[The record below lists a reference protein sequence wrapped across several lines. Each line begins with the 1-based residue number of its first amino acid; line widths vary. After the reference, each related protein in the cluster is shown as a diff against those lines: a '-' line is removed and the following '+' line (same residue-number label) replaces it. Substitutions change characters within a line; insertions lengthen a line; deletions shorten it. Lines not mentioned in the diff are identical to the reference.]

1 MKRTILTA
9 VSLLFLFVLPPH
21 LSAGPRSWQQAQKI
35 AERIGC
41 WAKNSVA
48 PMTPGNVFLKMGDKE
63 TAVPLK
69 LTNWGDTEVTSISY
83 TFYYTDKQVSEGP
96 FVLNLDQTLKDG
108 ETREVKIPIKPGQ
121 KLGKEELLFNITQ
134 VNGQYNEASAGY
146 AYLTCC
152 TVNKMPHKRVL
163 VEDYAG
169 MWCWHCPIGLVA
181 TDAIARMYPDDVVA
195 VSVHKT
201 DDISKVVSRGVYE
214 GLIDRYAVTV
224 PAVWVARDNKA
235 AGFDITDAFK
245 IEKSKVTY
253 MNMEVDAEWD
263 ENGNN
268 IRVKTQVEPCMLPD
282 EGETFAI
289 GYVMTA
295 SGLSDDKWRQESN
308 YAEYSS
314 DSYKDAPEEMKFY
327 ADAANYVEGWSQV
340 KGMVYNH
347 VAIESQGMDNGLEDS
362 KMTDFRADEVKT
374 HSTTFEGVNKY
385 SVIRDRSKIEIA
397 AVLFNTKTG
406 KIENAA
412 RCSVRNHGTTG
423 IRPNL
428 VQEQKKTEG
437 IYDMQGRKVNG
448 KPTPGI
454 YIVNGKKTVIR

>member
-9 VSLLFLFVLPPH
+9 VSLLILFVLPPH
-21 LSAGPRSWQQAQKI
+21 LSAGPQSWQQAQKI

-63 TAVPLK
+63 TVVPLK

-96 FVLNLDQTLKDG
+96 FVLNFDQPLKDG

-201 DDISKVVSRGVYE
+201 DDISKVVSRRVYE

-224 PAVWVARDNKA
+224 PSVWVARDNKA
-235 AGFDITDAFK
+235 AGFDIT
-245 IEKSKVTY
+245 
-253 MNMEVDAEWD
+253 
-263 ENGNN
+263 
-268 IRVKTQVEPCMLPD
+268 
-282 EGETFAI
+282 
-289 GYVMTA
+289 
-295 SGLSDDKWRQESN
+295 
-308 YAEYSS
+308 
-314 DSYKDAPEEMKFY
+314 
-327 ADAANYVEGWSQV
+327 DAANYVEGWSQV

-412 RCSVRNHGTTG
+412 RCSVRNHDTTG

>member
-9 VSLLFLFVLPPH
+9 VSLLILFVLPPH
-21 LSAGPRSWQQAQKI
+21 LSAGPQSWQQAQKI

-63 TAVPLK
+63 TVVPLK
-69 LTNWGDTEVTSISY
+69 LTNWGDIEVTSISY

-96 FVLNLDQTLKDG
+96 FVLNFDQPLKDG

-201 DDISKVVSRGVYE
+201 DDISKVVSRLVYE

-235 AGFDITDAFK
+235 AGFDIT
-245 IEKSKVTY
+245 
-253 MNMEVDAEWD
+253 
-263 ENGNN
+263 
-268 IRVKTQVEPCMLPD
+268 
-282 EGETFAI
+282 
-289 GYVMTA
+289 
-295 SGLSDDKWRQESN
+295 
-308 YAEYSS
+308 
-314 DSYKDAPEEMKFY
+314 
-327 ADAANYVEGWSQV
+327 DAANYVEGWSQV

>member
-9 VSLLFLFVLPPH
+9 VSLLILFVLPPH
-21 LSAGPRSWQQAQKI
+21 LSAGPQSWQQAQKI

-63 TAVPLK
+63 TVVPLK

-96 FVLNLDQTLKDG
+96 FVLNFDQPLKDG

-169 MWCWHCPIGLVA
+169 MWCPHCPIGLVA

-235 AGFDITDAFK
+235 AGFDIT
-245 IEKSKVTY
+245 
-253 MNMEVDAEWD
+253 
-263 ENGNN
+263 
-268 IRVKTQVEPCMLPD
+268 
-282 EGETFAI
+282 
-289 GYVMTA
+289 
-295 SGLSDDKWRQESN
+295 
-308 YAEYSS
+308 
-314 DSYKDAPEEMKFY
+314 
-327 ADAANYVEGWSQV
+327 DAANYVEGWSQV

-428 VQEQKKTEG
+428 VQEQKKSEG

>member
-9 VSLLFLFVLPPH
+9 VSLLILFVLPPH
-21 LSAGPRSWQQAQKI
+21 LSAGPRFWQQAQKI
-35 AERIGC
+35 VERIGC

-96 FVLNLDQTLKDG
+96 FVLHLDQPLKDG

-121 KLGKEELLFNITQ
+121 KLGKEEVLFNITH

-201 DDISKVVSRGVYE
+201 DDISKVVSRWVYE

-235 AGFDITDAFK
+235 AGFDIT
-245 IEKSKVTY
+245 
-253 MNMEVDAEWD
+253 
-263 ENGNN
+263 
-268 IRVKTQVEPCMLPD
+268 
-282 EGETFAI
+282 
-289 GYVMTA
+289 
-295 SGLSDDKWRQESN
+295 
-308 YAEYSS
+308 
-314 DSYKDAPEEMKFY
+314 
-327 ADAANYVEGWSQV
+327 DAANYVEGWSQV

-428 VQEQKKTEG
+428 VQEQKKPEG

>member
-9 VSLLFLFVLPPH
+9 VSLLILFVLPPH
-21 LSAGPRSWQQAQKI
+21 LSAGPQSWQQAQKI

-63 TAVPLK
+63 TVVPLK

-96 FVLNLDQTLKDG
+96 FVLNFDQPLKDG

-169 MWCWHCPIGLVA
+169 MWGWHCPIGLVA

-201 DDISKVVSRGVYE
+201 DDISKVVSRWVYE

-235 AGFDITDAFK
+235 AGFDIT
-245 IEKSKVTY
+245 
-253 MNMEVDAEWD
+253 
-263 ENGNN
+263 
-268 IRVKTQVEPCMLPD
+268 
-282 EGETFAI
+282 
-289 GYVMTA
+289 
-295 SGLSDDKWRQESN
+295 
-308 YAEYSS
+308 
-314 DSYKDAPEEMKFY
+314 
-327 ADAANYVEGWSQV
+327 DAANYVEGWSQV

-397 AVLFNTKTG
+397 AVLFNTITG

-428 VQEQKKTEG
+428 VQEQKKQEG

>member
-9 VSLLFLFVLPPH
+9 VSLLILFVLPPH
-21 LSAGPRSWQQAQKI
+21 LSAGPQSWQQAQKI

-63 TAVPLK
+63 TVVPLK

-96 FVLNLDQTLKDG
+96 FVLNFDQPLKDG

-201 DDISKVVSRGVYE
+201 DDISKVVSRSVYE

-235 AGFDITDAFK
+235 AGFDITDA
-245 IEKSKVTY
+245 
-253 MNMEVDAEWD
+253 
-263 ENGNN
+263 
-268 IRVKTQVEPCMLPD
+268 
-282 EGETFAI
+282 
-289 GYVMTA
+289 
-295 SGLSDDKWRQESN
+295 
-308 YAEYSS
+308 
-314 DSYKDAPEEMKFY
+314 
-327 ADAANYVEGWSQV
+327 ANYVEGWLQV

-428 VQEQKKTEG
+428 VQEQKKPEG

>member
-9 VSLLFLFVLPPH
+9 VSLLILFVLPPH
-21 LSAGPRSWQQAQKI
+21 LSAGPQSWQQAQKI

-63 TAVPLK
+63 TVVPLK

-96 FVLNLDQTLKDG
+96 FVLNFDQPLKDG

-201 DDISKVVSRGVYE
+201 DDISKVVSRWVYE

-235 AGFDITDAFK
+235 AGFDIT
-245 IEKSKVTY
+245 
-253 MNMEVDAEWD
+253 
-263 ENGNN
+263 
-268 IRVKTQVEPCMLPD
+268 
-282 EGETFAI
+282 
-289 GYVMTA
+289 
-295 SGLSDDKWRQESN
+295 
-308 YAEYSS
+308 
-314 DSYKDAPEEMKFY
+314 
-327 ADAANYVEGWSQV
+327 DAANYVEGWSQV

-454 YIVNGKKTVIR
+454 YIVNGKKW

>member
-9 VSLLFLFVLPPH
+9 VSLLILFVLPPH
-21 LSAGPRSWQQAQKI
+21 LSAGPQSWQQAQKI

-63 TAVPLK
+63 TVVPLK

-96 FVLNLDQTLKDG
+96 FVLNFDQPLKDG
-108 ETREVKIPIKPGQ
+108 ETREVKIPIKPGP
-121 KLGKEELLFNITQ
+121 KLGKEEVLFNITQ

-201 DDISKVVSRGVYE
+201 DDISKVVSRWVYE

-235 AGFDITDAFK
+235 AGFDIT
-245 IEKSKVTY
+245 
-253 MNMEVDAEWD
+253 
-263 ENGNN
+263 
-268 IRVKTQVEPCMLPD
+268 
-282 EGETFAI
+282 
-289 GYVMTA
+289 
-295 SGLSDDKWRQESN
+295 
-308 YAEYSS
+308 
-314 DSYKDAPEEMKFY
+314 
-327 ADAANYVEGWSQV
+327 DAANYVEGWSQV

-428 VQEQKKTEG
+428 VQEQKKPEG

-448 KPTPGI
+448 KPKPGI

>member
-9 VSLLFLFVLPPH
+9 VSLLILFVLPPH
-21 LSAGPRSWQQAQKI
+21 LSAGPQSWKQAQKI

-63 TAVPLK
+63 TVVPLK

-96 FVLNLDQTLKDG
+96 FVLNFDQPLKDG

-201 DDISKVVSRGVYE
+201 DDISKVVSRLVYE

-224 PAVWVARDNKA
+224 PSVWVARDNKA
-235 AGFDITDAFK
+235 AGFDIT
-245 IEKSKVTY
+245 
-253 MNMEVDAEWD
+253 
-263 ENGNN
+263 
-268 IRVKTQVEPCMLPD
+268 
-282 EGETFAI
+282 
-289 GYVMTA
+289 
-295 SGLSDDKWRQESN
+295 
-308 YAEYSS
+308 
-314 DSYKDAPEEMKFY
+314 
-327 ADAANYVEGWSQV
+327 DAANYVEGWSQV

-428 VQEQKKTEG
+428 VQEQKKPEG

>member
-1 MKRTILTA
+1 MKRTILIA
-9 VSLLFLFVLPPH
+9 VSLLILFVLPPH
-21 LSAGPRSWQQAQKI
+21 LSAGPQSWQQAQKI

-48 PMTPGNVFLKMGDKE
+48 PMTPGNVFLKMWDKE
-63 TAVPLK
+63 TVVPLK

-96 FVLNLDQTLKDG
+96 FVLNFDQPLKDG

-201 DDISKVVSRGVYE
+201 DDISKVVSRWVYE

-235 AGFDITDAFK
+235 AGFDIT
-245 IEKSKVTY
+245 
-253 MNMEVDAEWD
+253 
-263 ENGNN
+263 
-268 IRVKTQVEPCMLPD
+268 
-282 EGETFAI
+282 
-289 GYVMTA
+289 
-295 SGLSDDKWRQESN
+295 
-308 YAEYSS
+308 
-314 DSYKDAPEEMKFY
+314 
-327 ADAANYVEGWSQV
+327 DAANYVEGWSQV

-428 VQEQKKTEG
+428 VQEQKKQEG

>member
-9 VSLLFLFVLPPH
+9 VSLLILFVLPPH
-21 LSAGPRSWQQAQKI
+21 LSAGPQSWQQAQKI

-63 TAVPLK
+63 TVVPLK

-96 FVLNLDQTLKDG
+96 FVLNFDQPLKNG

-201 DDISKVVSRGVYE
+201 DDISKVVSRWVYE
-214 GLIDRYAVTV
+214 GLIDRYAVTF
-224 PAVWVARDNKA
+224 PSVWVARDNKA
-235 AGFDITDAFK
+235 AGFDIT
-245 IEKSKVTY
+245 
-253 MNMEVDAEWD
+253 
-263 ENGNN
+263 
-268 IRVKTQVEPCMLPD
+268 
-282 EGETFAI
+282 
-289 GYVMTA
+289 
-295 SGLSDDKWRQESN
+295 
-308 YAEYSS
+308 
-314 DSYKDAPEEMKFY
+314 
-327 ADAANYVEGWSQV
+327 DAANYVEGWSQV

>member
-9 VSLLFLFVLPPH
+9 VSLLILFVLPPH
-21 LSAGPRSWQQAQKI
+21 LSAGPQSWQQAQKI

-63 TAVPLK
+63 TVVPLK

-96 FVLNLDQTLKDG
+96 FVLNFDQPLKDG
-108 ETREVKIPIKPGQ
+108 ETREVKIPIKPGP
-121 KLGKEELLFNITQ
+121 KLGKEEVLFNITQ

-201 DDISKVVSRGVYE
+201 DDISKVVSRWVYE

-235 AGFDITDAFK
+235 AGFDIT
-245 IEKSKVTY
+245 
-253 MNMEVDAEWD
+253 
-263 ENGNN
+263 
-268 IRVKTQVEPCMLPD
+268 
-282 EGETFAI
+282 
-289 GYVMTA
+289 
-295 SGLSDDKWRQESN
+295 
-308 YAEYSS
+308 
-314 DSYKDAPEEMKFY
+314 
-327 ADAANYVEGWSQV
+327 DAANYVEGWSQV

-428 VQEQKKTEG
+428 VQEQKKQEG

>member
-9 VSLLFLFVLPPH
+9 VSLLILFVLPPH
-21 LSAGPRSWQQAQKI
+21 LSAGPQSWQQAQKI

-63 TAVPLK
+63 TVVPLK

-96 FVLNLDQTLKDG
+96 FVLNFDQPLKDG

-201 DDISKVVSRGVYE
+201 DDISKVVSRLVYE

-224 PAVWVARDNKA
+224 PSVWVARDNKA
-235 AGFDITDAFK
+235 AGFDIT
-245 IEKSKVTY
+245 
-253 MNMEVDAEWD
+253 
-263 ENGNN
+263 
-268 IRVKTQVEPCMLPD
+268 
-282 EGETFAI
+282 
-289 GYVMTA
+289 
-295 SGLSDDKWRQESN
+295 
-308 YAEYSS
+308 
-314 DSYKDAPEEMKFY
+314 
-327 ADAANYVEGWSQV
+327 DAANYVEGWSQV

-412 RCSVRNHGTTG
+412 RCSVRNHDTTG

-428 VQEQKKTEG
+428 VQEQKKPEG

>member
-9 VSLLFLFVLPPH
+9 VSLLILFVLPPH
-21 LSAGPRSWQQAQKI
+21 LSAGPQSWQQAQKI

-63 TAVPLK
+63 TVVPLK

-96 FVLNLDQTLKDG
+96 FVLNFDQPLKDG

-201 DDISKVVSRGVYE
+201 DDISKVVSRLVYE

-224 PAVWVARDNKA
+224 PSVWVARDNKA
-235 AGFDITDAFK
+235 AGFDIT
-245 IEKSKVTY
+245 
-253 MNMEVDAEWD
+253 
-263 ENGNN
+263 
-268 IRVKTQVEPCMLPD
+268 
-282 EGETFAI
+282 
-289 GYVMTA
+289 
-295 SGLSDDKWRQESN
+295 
-308 YAEYSS
+308 
-314 DSYKDAPEEMKFY
+314 
-327 ADAANYVEGWSQV
+327 DAANYVEGWSQV

-423 IRPNL
+423 IRSNL
-428 VQEQKKTEG
+428 VQEQKKPEG

>member
-9 VSLLFLFVLPPH
+9 VSLLILFVLPPH
-21 LSAGPRSWQQAQKI
+21 LSAGPQSWQQAQKI

-96 FVLNLDQTLKDG
+96 FVLNLDQPLKDG

-201 DDISKVVSRGVYE
+201 DDISKVVSRWVYE

-235 AGFDITDAFK
+235 AGFDIT
-245 IEKSKVTY
+245 
-253 MNMEVDAEWD
+253 
-263 ENGNN
+263 
-268 IRVKTQVEPCMLPD
+268 
-282 EGETFAI
+282 
-289 GYVMTA
+289 
-295 SGLSDDKWRQESN
+295 
-308 YAEYSS
+308 
-314 DSYKDAPEEMKFY
+314 
-327 ADAANYVEGWSQV
+327 DAANYVEGWSQV

-428 VQEQKKTEG
+428 VQEQKKPEG

>member
-9 VSLLFLFVLPPH
+9 VSLLILFVLPPH
-21 LSAGPRSWQQAQKI
+21 LSAGPQSWQQAQKI

-63 TAVPLK
+63 TVVPLK

-96 FVLNLDQTLKDG
+96 FVLNFDQPLKNG

-181 TDAIARMYPDDVVA
+181 TDAIARMHPDDVVA

-201 DDISKVVSRGVYE
+201 DDISKVVSRLVYE

-224 PAVWVARDNKA
+224 PSVWVARDNKA
-235 AGFDITDAFK
+235 AGFDIT
-245 IEKSKVTY
+245 
-253 MNMEVDAEWD
+253 
-263 ENGNN
+263 
-268 IRVKTQVEPCMLPD
+268 
-282 EGETFAI
+282 
-289 GYVMTA
+289 
-295 SGLSDDKWRQESN
+295 
-308 YAEYSS
+308 
-314 DSYKDAPEEMKFY
+314 
-327 ADAANYVEGWSQV
+327 DAANYVEGWSQV

-428 VQEQKKTEG
+428 VQEQKKPEG

>member
-9 VSLLFLFVLPPH
+9 VSLLILFVLPPH
-21 LSAGPRSWQQAQKI
+21 LSAGPQSWQQAQKI

-63 TAVPLK
+63 TVVPLK

-96 FVLNLDQTLKDG
+96 FVLNFDQPLKDG
-108 ETREVKIPIKPGQ
+108 ETREVKIPIKPGP
-121 KLGKEELLFNITQ
+121 KLGKEEVLFNITQ

-201 DDISKVVSRGVYE
+201 DDISKVVSRWVYE

-235 AGFDITDAFK
+235 AGFDITDA
-245 IEKSKVTY
+245 
-253 MNMEVDAEWD
+253 
-263 ENGNN
+263 
-268 IRVKTQVEPCMLPD
+268 
-282 EGETFAI
+282 
-289 GYVMTA
+289 
-295 SGLSDDKWRQESN
+295 
-308 YAEYSS
+308 
-314 DSYKDAPEEMKFY
+314 
-327 ADAANYVEGWSQV
+327 ANYVEGWSQV

-347 VAIESQGMDNGLEDS
+347 VAIESQGIDNGLEDS

-428 VQEQKKTEG
+428 VQEQKKPEG

>member
-9 VSLLFLFVLPPH
+9 VSLLILFVLPPH
-21 LSAGPRSWQQAQKI
+21 LSAGLQSWQQAQKI

-63 TAVPLK
+63 TVVPLK

-96 FVLNLDQTLKDG
+96 FVLNFDQPLKNG

-201 DDISKVVSRGVYE
+201 DDISKVVSRWVYK

-224 PAVWVARDNKA
+224 PSVWVARDNKA
-235 AGFDITDAFK
+235 AGFDIT
-245 IEKSKVTY
+245 
-253 MNMEVDAEWD
+253 
-263 ENGNN
+263 
-268 IRVKTQVEPCMLPD
+268 
-282 EGETFAI
+282 
-289 GYVMTA
+289 
-295 SGLSDDKWRQESN
+295 
-308 YAEYSS
+308 
-314 DSYKDAPEEMKFY
+314 
-327 ADAANYVEGWSQV
+327 DAANYVEGWSQV

-428 VQEQKKTEG
+428 VQEQKKPEG

>member
-9 VSLLFLFVLPPH
+9 VSLLILFVLPPH
-21 LSAGPRSWQQAQKI
+21 LSAGPQSWQQAQKI

-63 TAVPLK
+63 TVVPLK

-96 FVLNLDQTLKDG
+96 FVLNFDQPLKDG

-134 VNGQYNEASAGY
+134 VNGLYNEASAGY

-201 DDISKVVSRGVYE
+201 DDISKVVSRWVYE

-224 PAVWVARDNKA
+224 PSVWVARDNKA
-235 AGFDITDAFK
+235 AGFDIT
-245 IEKSKVTY
+245 
-253 MNMEVDAEWD
+253 
-263 ENGNN
+263 
-268 IRVKTQVEPCMLPD
+268 
-282 EGETFAI
+282 
-289 GYVMTA
+289 
-295 SGLSDDKWRQESN
+295 
-308 YAEYSS
+308 
-314 DSYKDAPEEMKFY
+314 
-327 ADAANYVEGWSQV
+327 DAANYVEGWSQV

>member
-9 VSLLFLFVLPPH
+9 VSLLILFVLPPH
-21 LSAGPRSWQQAQKI
+21 LSAGPQSWQQAQKI

-96 FVLNLDQTLKDG
+96 FVLHLDQPLKDG

-121 KLGKEELLFNITQ
+121 KLGKEEVLFNITQ

-201 DDISKVVSRGVYE
+201 DDISKVVSRWVYE

-235 AGFDITDAFK
+235 AGFDIT
-245 IEKSKVTY
+245 
-253 MNMEVDAEWD
+253 
-263 ENGNN
+263 
-268 IRVKTQVEPCMLPD
+268 
-282 EGETFAI
+282 
-289 GYVMTA
+289 
-295 SGLSDDKWRQESN
+295 
-308 YAEYSS
+308 
-314 DSYKDAPEEMKFY
+314 
-327 ADAANYVEGWSQV
+327 DAANYVEGWSQV

-428 VQEQKKTEG
+428 VQEQKKPEG

>member
-9 VSLLFLFVLPPH
+9 VSLLILFVLPPH
-21 LSAGPRSWQQAQKI
+21 LSAGPQSWQQAQKI

-63 TAVPLK
+63 TVVPLK

-96 FVLNLDQTLKDG
+96 FVLNFDQPLKDG

-121 KLGKEELLFNITQ
+121 KLGKEELLFNIPQ

-201 DDISKVVSRGVYE
+201 DDISKVVSRLVYE

-224 PAVWVARDNKA
+224 PSVWVARDNKA
-235 AGFDITDAFK
+235 AGFDIT
-245 IEKSKVTY
+245 
-253 MNMEVDAEWD
+253 
-263 ENGNN
+263 
-268 IRVKTQVEPCMLPD
+268 
-282 EGETFAI
+282 
-289 GYVMTA
+289 
-295 SGLSDDKWRQESN
+295 
-308 YAEYSS
+308 
-314 DSYKDAPEEMKFY
+314 
-327 ADAANYVEGWSQV
+327 DAANYVEGWSQV

-423 IRPNL
+423 IRSNL
-428 VQEQKKTEG
+428 VQEQKKQEG

-454 YIVNGKKTVIR
+454 YIVNGKKMVIR

>member
-9 VSLLFLFVLPPH
+9 VSLLILFVLPPH
-21 LSAGPRSWQQAQKI
+21 LSAGPQSWQQAQKI

-63 TAVPLK
+63 TVVPLK

-96 FVLNLDQTLKDG
+96 FVLNFDQPLKDG

-121 KLGKEELLFNITQ
+121 KLGKEELLFNIPQ

-201 DDISKVVSRGVYE
+201 DDISKVVSRLVYE

-224 PAVWVARDNKA
+224 PSVWVARDNKA
-235 AGFDITDAFK
+235 AGFDIT
-245 IEKSKVTY
+245 
-253 MNMEVDAEWD
+253 
-263 ENGNN
+263 
-268 IRVKTQVEPCMLPD
+268 
-282 EGETFAI
+282 
-289 GYVMTA
+289 
-295 SGLSDDKWRQESN
+295 
-308 YAEYSS
+308 
-314 DSYKDAPEEMKFY
+314 
-327 ADAANYVEGWSQV
+327 DAANYVEGWSQV

-428 VQEQKKTEG
+428 VQEQKKQEG

>member
-9 VSLLFLFVLPPH
+9 VSLLILFVLPPH
-21 LSAGPRSWQQAQKI
+21 LSAGPQSWQQAQKI

-63 TAVPLK
+63 TVVPLK

-96 FVLNLDQTLKDG
+96 FVLNFDQPLKDG

-121 KLGKEELLFNITQ
+121 KLGKEEVLFNITQ

-152 TVNKMPHKRVL
+152 TVNKMLHKRVL

-201 DDISKVVSRGVYE
+201 DDISKVVSRWVYE

-235 AGFDITDAFK
+235 AGFDITDA
-245 IEKSKVTY
+245 
-253 MNMEVDAEWD
+253 
-263 ENGNN
+263 
-268 IRVKTQVEPCMLPD
+268 
-282 EGETFAI
+282 
-289 GYVMTA
+289 
-295 SGLSDDKWRQESN
+295 
-308 YAEYSS
+308 
-314 DSYKDAPEEMKFY
+314 
-327 ADAANYVEGWSQV
+327 ANYVEGWSKV

-428 VQEQKKTEG
+428 VQEQKKPEG

>member
-9 VSLLFLFVLPPH
+9 VSLLILFVLPPH
-21 LSAGPRSWQQAQKI
+21 LSAGPQSWQQAQKI

-63 TAVPLK
+63 TVVPLK

-96 FVLNLDQTLKDG
+96 FVLNFDQPLKDG

-201 DDISKVVSRGVYE
+201 DDISKVVSRWVYE

-235 AGFDITDAFK
+235 AGFDIT
-245 IEKSKVTY
+245 
-253 MNMEVDAEWD
+253 
-263 ENGNN
+263 
-268 IRVKTQVEPCMLPD
+268 
-282 EGETFAI
+282 
-289 GYVMTA
+289 
-295 SGLSDDKWRQESN
+295 
-308 YAEYSS
+308 
-314 DSYKDAPEEMKFY
+314 
-327 ADAANYVEGWSQV
+327 DAANYVEGWSQV

-428 VQEQKKTEG
+428 VQEQKKQKG

>member
-9 VSLLFLFVLPPH
+9 VSLLILFVLPHH

-96 FVLNLDQTLKDG
+96 FVLNFDQPLKDG

-201 DDISKVVSRGVYE
+201 DDISKVVSRWVYE

-235 AGFDITDAFK
+235 AGFDIT
-245 IEKSKVTY
+245 
-253 MNMEVDAEWD
+253 
-263 ENGNN
+263 
-268 IRVKTQVEPCMLPD
+268 
-282 EGETFAI
+282 
-289 GYVMTA
+289 
-295 SGLSDDKWRQESN
+295 
-308 YAEYSS
+308 
-314 DSYKDAPEEMKFY
+314 
-327 ADAANYVEGWSQV
+327 DAANYVEGWSQV

>member
-9 VSLLFLFVLPPH
+9 VSLLILFVLPPH
-21 LSAGPRSWQQAQKI
+21 LSAGPQSWQQAQKI

-48 PMTPGNVFLKMGDKE
+48 PMTLGNVFLKMGNKE
-63 TAVPLK
+63 TVVPLK

-96 FVLNLDQTLKDG
+96 FVLNFDQPLKDG

-152 TVNKMPHKRVL
+152 TVNKMLHKRVL

-201 DDISKVVSRGVYE
+201 DDISKVVSRWVYE

-235 AGFDITDAFK
+235 AGFDIT
-245 IEKSKVTY
+245 
-253 MNMEVDAEWD
+253 
-263 ENGNN
+263 
-268 IRVKTQVEPCMLPD
+268 
-282 EGETFAI
+282 
-289 GYVMTA
+289 
-295 SGLSDDKWRQESN
+295 
-308 YAEYSS
+308 
-314 DSYKDAPEEMKFY
+314 
-327 ADAANYVEGWSQV
+327 DAANYVEGWSQV

-374 HSTTFEGVNKY
+374 HSTTFEGINKY

>member
-9 VSLLFLFVLPPH
+9 VSLLILFVLPPH
-21 LSAGPRSWQQAQKI
+21 LSAGPQSWQQAQKI

-41 WAKNSVA
+41 LAKNSVA

-69 LTNWGDTEVTSISY
+69 LTNWGDTELTSISY

-96 FVLNLDQTLKDG
+96 FVLNLDQPLKDG

-201 DDISKVVSRGVYE
+201 DDISKVVSRLVYE

-235 AGFDITDAFK
+235 AGFDIT
-245 IEKSKVTY
+245 
-253 MNMEVDAEWD
+253 
-263 ENGNN
+263 
-268 IRVKTQVEPCMLPD
+268 
-282 EGETFAI
+282 
-289 GYVMTA
+289 
-295 SGLSDDKWRQESN
+295 
-308 YAEYSS
+308 
-314 DSYKDAPEEMKFY
+314 
-327 ADAANYVEGWSQV
+327 DAANYVEGWSQV

>member
-9 VSLLFLFVLPPH
+9 VSLLILFVLPPH
-21 LSAGPRSWQQAQKI
+21 LSAGPQSWQQAQKI

-63 TAVPLK
+63 TVVPLK

-96 FVLNLDQTLKDG
+96 FVLNFDQPLKDG
-108 ETREVKIPIKPGQ
+108 ETREVKIPIKPGP
-121 KLGKEELLFNITQ
+121 KLGKEEVLFNITQ

-201 DDISKVVSRGVYE
+201 DDISKVVSRLVYE

-224 PAVWVARDNKA
+224 PSVWVARDNKA
-235 AGFDITDAFK
+235 AGFDIT
-245 IEKSKVTY
+245 
-253 MNMEVDAEWD
+253 
-263 ENGNN
+263 
-268 IRVKTQVEPCMLPD
+268 
-282 EGETFAI
+282 
-289 GYVMTA
+289 
-295 SGLSDDKWRQESN
+295 
-308 YAEYSS
+308 
-314 DSYKDAPEEMKFY
+314 
-327 ADAANYVEGWSQV
+327 DAANYVEGWSQV

>member
-9 VSLLFLFVLPPH
+9 VSLLILFVLPPH
-21 LSAGPRSWQQAQKI
+21 LSAGPQSWQQAQKI

-63 TAVPLK
+63 TVVPLK

-83 TFYYTDKQVSEGP
+83 TFYYTDKQVSEGS
-96 FVLNLDQTLKDG
+96 FVLNFDQPLKDG
-108 ETREVKIPIKPGQ
+108 ETREVKIPIRPGQ

-201 DDISKVVSRGVYE
+201 DDISKVVSRWVYE

-224 PAVWVARDNKA
+224 PSVWVARDNKA
-235 AGFDITDAFK
+235 AGFDIT
-245 IEKSKVTY
+245 
-253 MNMEVDAEWD
+253 
-263 ENGNN
+263 
-268 IRVKTQVEPCMLPD
+268 
-282 EGETFAI
+282 
-289 GYVMTA
+289 
-295 SGLSDDKWRQESN
+295 
-308 YAEYSS
+308 
-314 DSYKDAPEEMKFY
+314 
-327 ADAANYVEGWSQV
+327 DAANYVEGWSQV

>member
-9 VSLLFLFVLPPH
+9 VSLLILFVLPPH
-21 LSAGPRSWQQAQKI
+21 LSAGPQSWQQAQKI

-63 TAVPLK
+63 TVVPLK

-96 FVLNLDQTLKDG
+96 FVLNFDQPLKNG

-181 TDAIARMYPDDVVA
+181 TDAIARMYPDDVVV

-201 DDISKVVSRGVYE
+201 DDISKVVSRWVYE

-224 PAVWVARDNKA
+224 PSVWVARDNKA
-235 AGFDITDAFK
+235 AGFDIT
-245 IEKSKVTY
+245 
-253 MNMEVDAEWD
+253 
-263 ENGNN
+263 
-268 IRVKTQVEPCMLPD
+268 
-282 EGETFAI
+282 
-289 GYVMTA
+289 
-295 SGLSDDKWRQESN
+295 
-308 YAEYSS
+308 
-314 DSYKDAPEEMKFY
+314 
-327 ADAANYVEGWSQV
+327 DAANYVEGWSQV

-428 VQEQKKTEG
+428 VQEQKKQEG

>member
-9 VSLLFLFVLPPH
+9 VSLLILFVLPHH

-63 TAVPLK
+63 TVVPLK

-96 FVLNLDQTLKDG
+96 FVLNFDQPLKDG

-195 VSVHKT
+195 VSVHKI
-201 DDISKVVSRGVYE
+201 DDISKVVSRWVYE

-235 AGFDITDAFK
+235 AGFDIT
-245 IEKSKVTY
+245 
-253 MNMEVDAEWD
+253 
-263 ENGNN
+263 
-268 IRVKTQVEPCMLPD
+268 
-282 EGETFAI
+282 
-289 GYVMTA
+289 
-295 SGLSDDKWRQESN
+295 
-308 YAEYSS
+308 
-314 DSYKDAPEEMKFY
+314 
-327 ADAANYVEGWSQV
+327 DAANYVEGWSQV

-412 RCSVRNHGTTG
+412 RCSVRNHGATG

>member
-9 VSLLFLFVLPPH
+9 VSLLILFVLPPH
-21 LSAGPRSWQQAQKI
+21 LSAGPQSWQQTQKI
-35 AERIGC
+35 AVRIGC

-63 TAVPLK
+63 TVVPLK
-69 LTNWGDTEVTSISY
+69 LTNWGDTEETSISY

-96 FVLNLDQTLKDG
+96 FVLNFDQPLKNG

-201 DDISKVVSRGVYE
+201 DDISKVVSRSVYE

-224 PAVWVARDNKA
+224 PSVWVARDNKA
-235 AGFDITDAFK
+235 AGFDIT
-245 IEKSKVTY
+245 
-253 MNMEVDAEWD
+253 
-263 ENGNN
+263 
-268 IRVKTQVEPCMLPD
+268 
-282 EGETFAI
+282 
-289 GYVMTA
+289 
-295 SGLSDDKWRQESN
+295 
-308 YAEYSS
+308 
-314 DSYKDAPEEMKFY
+314 
-327 ADAANYVEGWSQV
+327 DAANYVEGWSQV

-423 IRPNL
+423 IRPKL

>member
-9 VSLLFLFVLPPH
+9 VSLLILFVLPPH
-21 LSAGPRSWQQAQKI
+21 LSAGPQSWQQAQKI

-63 TAVPLK
+63 TVVPLK

-96 FVLNLDQTLKDG
+96 FVLNFDQPLKNG

-201 DDISKVVSRGVYE
+201 DDISKVVSRRVYE

-235 AGFDITDAFK
+235 AGFDIT
-245 IEKSKVTY
+245 
-253 MNMEVDAEWD
+253 
-263 ENGNN
+263 
-268 IRVKTQVEPCMLPD
+268 
-282 EGETFAI
+282 
-289 GYVMTA
+289 
-295 SGLSDDKWRQESN
+295 
-308 YAEYSS
+308 
-314 DSYKDAPEEMKFY
+314 
-327 ADAANYVEGWSQV
+327 DAANYVEGWSQV

-374 HSTTFEGVNKY
+374 HSTTFEDVNKY

-428 VQEQKKTEG
+428 VQEQKKQEG

>member
-9 VSLLFLFVLPPH
+9 VSLLILFVLPPH
-21 LSAGPRSWQQAQKI
+21 LSAGPQSWQQAQNI

-63 TAVPLK
+63 TVVPLK

-96 FVLNLDQTLKDG
+96 FVLNFDQPLKDG

-201 DDISKVVSRGVYE
+201 DDISKVVSRWVYE

-224 PAVWVARDNKA
+224 PSVWVARDNKA
-235 AGFDITDAFK
+235 AGFDIT
-245 IEKSKVTY
+245 
-253 MNMEVDAEWD
+253 
-263 ENGNN
+263 
-268 IRVKTQVEPCMLPD
+268 
-282 EGETFAI
+282 
-289 GYVMTA
+289 
-295 SGLSDDKWRQESN
+295 
-308 YAEYSS
+308 
-314 DSYKDAPEEMKFY
+314 
-327 ADAANYVEGWSQV
+327 DAANYVEGWSQV

-374 HSTTFEGVNKY
+374 HSTTFEGVNQY

>member
-9 VSLLFLFVLPPH
+9 VSLLILFVLPPH
-21 LSAGPRSWQQAQKI
+21 LSAGPQSWQQAQKI

-48 PMTPGNVFLKMGDKE
+48 PMTPGNVFLKMGNKE
-63 TAVPLK
+63 TVVPLK

-96 FVLNLDQTLKDG
+96 FVLNFDQPLKDG
-108 ETREVKIPIKPGQ
+108 ETREVKNPIKPGQ

-201 DDISKVVSRGVYE
+201 DDISKVVSRWVYE

-235 AGFDITDAFK
+235 AGFDITDA
-245 IEKSKVTY
+245 
-253 MNMEVDAEWD
+253 
-263 ENGNN
+263 
-268 IRVKTQVEPCMLPD
+268 
-282 EGETFAI
+282 
-289 GYVMTA
+289 
-295 SGLSDDKWRQESN
+295 
-308 YAEYSS
+308 
-314 DSYKDAPEEMKFY
+314 
-327 ADAANYVEGWSQV
+327 ANYVEGWSQV

-347 VAIESQGMDNGLEDS
+347 VAIESQGMDNGLEES

-428 VQEQKKTEG
+428 VQEQKKPEG

>member
-9 VSLLFLFVLPPH
+9 VSLLILFVLPPH
-21 LSAGPRSWQQAQKI
+21 LSAGPQSWQQAQKI

-63 TAVPLK
+63 SVVPLK

-96 FVLNLDQTLKDG
+96 FVLNFDQPLKDG

-201 DDISKVVSRGVYE
+201 DDISKVVSRWVYE

-235 AGFDITDAFK
+235 AGFDIT
-245 IEKSKVTY
+245 
-253 MNMEVDAEWD
+253 
-263 ENGNN
+263 
-268 IRVKTQVEPCMLPD
+268 
-282 EGETFAI
+282 
-289 GYVMTA
+289 
-295 SGLSDDKWRQESN
+295 
-308 YAEYSS
+308 
-314 DSYKDAPEEMKFY
+314 
-327 ADAANYVEGWSQV
+327 DAANYVEGWSQV

-428 VQEQKKTEG
+428 VQEQKKPEG

>member
-9 VSLLFLFVLPPH
+9 VSLLILFVLPHH

-63 TAVPLK
+63 TVVPLK

-96 FVLNLDQTLKDG
+96 FVLNFDQPLKDG

-201 DDISKVVSRGVYE
+201 DDISKVVSRRVYE

-224 PAVWVARDNKA
+224 PSVWVARDNKA
-235 AGFDITDAFK
+235 AGFDIT
-245 IEKSKVTY
+245 
-253 MNMEVDAEWD
+253 
-263 ENGNN
+263 
-268 IRVKTQVEPCMLPD
+268 
-282 EGETFAI
+282 
-289 GYVMTA
+289 
-295 SGLSDDKWRQESN
+295 
-308 YAEYSS
+308 
-314 DSYKDAPEEMKFY
+314 
-327 ADAANYVEGWSQV
+327 DAANYVEGWSQV

-437 IYDMQGRKVNG
+437 IFDMQGRKVNG

>member
-9 VSLLFLFVLPPH
+9 VSLLILFVLPPH
-21 LSAGPRSWQQAQKI
+21 LSAGPQSWQQAQKI

-63 TAVPLK
+63 TVVPLK

-96 FVLNLDQTLKDG
+96 FVLNFDQPLKNG

-201 DDISKVVSRGVYE
+201 DDISKVVSRWVYE

-235 AGFDITDAFK
+235 AGFDIT
-245 IEKSKVTY
+245 
-253 MNMEVDAEWD
+253 
-263 ENGNN
+263 
-268 IRVKTQVEPCMLPD
+268 
-282 EGETFAI
+282 
-289 GYVMTA
+289 
-295 SGLSDDKWRQESN
+295 
-308 YAEYSS
+308 
-314 DSYKDAPEEMKFY
+314 
-327 ADAANYVEGWSQV
+327 DAANYVEGWSQV

-428 VQEQKKTEG
+428 VQEQKKPEG

>member
-1 MKRTILTA
+1 
-9 VSLLFLFVLPPH
+9 
-21 LSAGPRSWQQAQKI
+21 
-35 AERIGC
+35 
-41 WAKNSVA
+41 
-48 PMTPGNVFLKMGDKE
+48 MTPGNVFLKMGDKE

-96 FVLNLDQTLKDG
+96 FVLHLDQPLKDG

-201 DDISKVVSRGVYE
+201 DDISKVVSRWVYE

-235 AGFDITDAFK
+235 AGFDITDA
-245 IEKSKVTY
+245 
-253 MNMEVDAEWD
+253 
-263 ENGNN
+263 
-268 IRVKTQVEPCMLPD
+268 
-282 EGETFAI
+282 
-289 GYVMTA
+289 
-295 SGLSDDKWRQESN
+295 
-308 YAEYSS
+308 
-314 DSYKDAPEEMKFY
+314 
-327 ADAANYVEGWSQV
+327 ANYVEGWSQV
-340 KGMVYNH
+340 KGMVYTH

-428 VQEQKKTEG
+428 VQEQKKPEG

>member
-9 VSLLFLFVLPPH
+9 VSLLILFVLPPH
-21 LSAGPRSWQQAQKI
+21 LSAGPQSWQQAQKI

-63 TAVPLK
+63 TVVPLK

-96 FVLNLDQTLKDG
+96 FVLNFDQPLKDG
-108 ETREVKIPIKPGQ
+108 ETREVKIPIKPGP
-121 KLGKEELLFNITQ
+121 KLGKEEVLFNITQ

-201 DDISKVVSRGVYE
+201 DDISKVVSRWVYE

-224 PAVWVARDNKA
+224 PSVWVARDNKA
-235 AGFDITDAFK
+235 AGFDIT
-245 IEKSKVTY
+245 
-253 MNMEVDAEWD
+253 
-263 ENGNN
+263 
-268 IRVKTQVEPCMLPD
+268 
-282 EGETFAI
+282 
-289 GYVMTA
+289 
-295 SGLSDDKWRQESN
+295 
-308 YAEYSS
+308 
-314 DSYKDAPEEMKFY
+314 
-327 ADAANYVEGWSQV
+327 DAANYVEGWSQV

-428 VQEQKKTEG
+428 VQEQKKQEG